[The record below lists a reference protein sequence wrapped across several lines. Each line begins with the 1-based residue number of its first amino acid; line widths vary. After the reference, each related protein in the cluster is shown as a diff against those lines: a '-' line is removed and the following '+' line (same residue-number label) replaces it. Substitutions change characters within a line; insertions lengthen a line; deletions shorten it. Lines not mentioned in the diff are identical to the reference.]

1 MKMKNNLNYFKKYSS
16 YTEEINDNKNVWL
29 YSRVSSKSQFD
40 TNSSI
45 DNQTR
50 TASLYAAEKQ
60 LSITEIFGGTYES
73 AKGDFTR
80 KEFKRLISEVKKA
93 KNKPYAIMI
102 YKMSRFSRTGANAIG
117 LVSELINVHKVH
129 LIEVCSGKDTTTPRG
144 ELEIIESLQYA
155 RKENIERLEIT
166 IPGLTS
172 YVRNGNWLGTAPRG
186 YDHYGPR
193 VKNAEFISGN
203 QRLEINEEG
212 KLIKKAWKWKAQ
224 GIADY
229 EIRKKLDSHGFKI
242 SKQSMSAMWRNP
254 FYCGIQT
261 NKLLKG
267 DIVEGNW
274 KPLVSREDFQKINEI
289 LDGKTNT
296 GYAQSKINDGRPLQS
311 HLHCG
316 LCGTKMTGYK
326 AKKKYDYYKC
336 QNKSCICKDLNANSS
351 SKSIKSG
358 LNDLFEDYLSQ
369 FTLDSKHVEAFKAQM
384 KLTISDRNKESIE
397 LETSLNNQLENLNK
411 KLDGLER
418 KYALEG
424 LDVKLYQKFRDE
436 IENEKGEKIREKA
449 NLSLKI
455 SNLDKKIEKCSKVTQ
470 NISKYWKSS
479 STDIKIRIQKLV
491 FPSGIVIDPKKRQY
505 RTSEINSVFSLISS
519 ISKDSEDKI
528 KNPSTN
534 NVDGSSLV
542 AGTGLEP
549 VTFGL

>member
-1 MKMKNNLNYFKKYSS
+1 MKNNLNYFKKYSS
-16 YTEEINDNKNVWL
+16 YTEEVNTNKNVWF

-45 DNQTR
+45 DNQR
-50 TASLYAAEKQ
+50 TAASRYAYKNQ
-60 LSITEIFGGTYES
+60 LSITDNFGGTYES

-93 KNKPYAIMI
+93 KNKPYAILI

-117 LVSELINVHKVH
+117 LVSELINTHKVH

-144 ELEIIESLQYA
+144 EHEIIESLQYA

-193 VKNAEFISGN
+193 VKNAEFISGK

-224 GIADY
+224 GVADY
-229 EIRKKLDSHGFKI
+229 KIREKLSTYGLAI
-242 SKQSMSAMWRNP
+242 SKQSLSAMWRNP
-254 FYCGIQT
+254 FYCGIQA

-267 DIVEGNW
+267 EVVEGSW
-274 KPLVSREDFQKINEI
+274 KPLVSKEQFQKINEI
-289 LDGKTNT
+289 LDSKTST
-296 GYAQSKINDGRPLQS
+296 GYTQSKTNDGRPLQS
-311 HLHCG
+311 HLFCG
-316 LCGTKMTGYK
+316 ICGTKMTGYK

-336 QNKSCICKDLNANSS
+336 QNKSCNCKDLNANSS
-351 SKSIKSG
+351 TKSIKKG
-358 LNDLFEDYLSQ
+358 INNLFEDYLNQ
-369 FTLDSKHVEAFKAQM
+369 FVLDTKYTEAFKAQM
-384 KLTISDRNKESIE
+384 KLTINDRNNESIQ
-397 LETSLNNQLENLNK
+397 LETSLNSQLENLNIQ
-411 KLDGLER
+411 LDSLER
-418 KYALEG
+418 KYAFEE
-424 LDVKLYQKFRDE
+424 LDVNLYKKFRDE
-436 IENEKGEKIREKA
+436 IEYKIGEKNREKS

-455 SNLDKKIEKCSKVTQ
+455 SNLDKKIEKCVNVTQ
-470 NISKYWKSS
+470 NISKYWRSS
-479 STDIKIRIQKLV
+479 KTDDKIRMQKLI
-491 FPSGIVIDPKKRQY
+491 FPHGIVIDPIKRQY
-505 RTSEINSVFSLISS
+505 RTTEINSVFSLISS
-519 ISKDSEDKI
+519 ISRESEDK
-528 KNPSTN
+528 KKDSSTN
-534 NVDGSSLV
+534 LVNESHSV